1 MDIIYFKIFKS
12 NKVDNKLITFV
23 EYFKEKKIPV
33 MPFKANMLIEK
44 YQFLEGKELGRK
56 LKAIEEVWV
65 NNNFNIS
72 EKEIQ
77 EIVSY

>member
-1 MDIIYFKIFKS
+1 
-12 NKVDNKLITFV
+12 
-23 EYFKEKKIPV
+23 
-33 MPFKANMLIEK
+33 MPLKANMLIEK
-44 YQFLEGKELGRK
+44 YQVSEGKELGKK

-77 EIVSY
+77 KIVSN

>member
-1 MDIIYFKIFKS
+1 
-12 NKVDNKLITFV
+12 
-23 EYFKEKKIPV
+23 
-33 MPFKANMLIEK
+33 MPIKANMLIEK
-44 YQFLEGKELGRK
+44 YQIQEGKEIGKK

-77 EIVSY
+77 KIISN

>member
-1 MDIIYFKIFKS
+1 
-12 NKVDNKLITFV
+12 
-23 EYFKEKKIPV
+23 
-33 MPFKANMLIEK
+33 MPIKANMLIEK
-44 YQFLEGKELGRK
+44 YQIQEGKEIGKK

-77 EIVSY
+77 KIVNN